1 MLCNLQ
7 NHNAATIGD
16 LMFWKDGAVP
26 SSWCSRNAIKPCLC
40 TTLVRRAF
48 MQEQT
53 SMKNKY
59 AWHLLAWLGTL
70 LRIQSSE
77 HYIASE
83 RINSCRPTSRQGHHP
98 GSMGSRLA
106 KSTKEGPV
114 RNIEQNPPIPQP
126 HDTLYRAPKSTGG
139 VRPPN
144 TMPHWPRIHGRIPQT
159 VLPREERCMRMRG
172 NPTNP
177 RAHPQNMHTLHKPP
191 GEPTEWR

>member
-1 MLCNLQ
+1 MTGQWRRGKATEDQEAHSLRLAKFGNKDITLLVLSCVMIASGDIRGQTPPVQCMLCNLQ

-83 RINSCRPTSRQGHHP
+83 RINSCIWQ
-98 GSMGSRLA
+98 
-106 KSTKEGPV
+106 TK
-114 RNIEQNPPIPQP
+114 
-126 HDTLYRAPKSTGG
+126 L
-139 VRPPN
+139 
-144 TMPHWPRIHGRIPQT
+144 
-159 VLPREERCMRMRG
+159 
-172 NPTNP
+172 
-177 RAHPQNMHTLHKPP
+177 
-191 GEPTEWR
+191 